1 MARAGRVELGG
12 QAEVPGG
19 NSGRRGSEFQAKASR
34 RGSLNEVEYL
44 SPRPRNMG
52 ILGCVASTMNAVIGT
67 GILALPVAFSRLGSG
82 LGSVVIDLRAGL
94 LGLAGRLRAGR
105 DQGGGRELRAHHG
118 PRSWRLERPA
128 ALGGGGL
135 LLFRRLCRLLRRDL
149 LQRARPALRH
159 GPGIA
164 PAVKSLSHHPVYF
177 LSGAP

>member
-19 NSGRRGSEFQAKASR
+19 NSGRRGSEFQGKAGR

-82 LGSVVIDLRAGL
+82 LGSVVIVTCALVCWVSLVAFGQVVIKVGGVSYGHTMDLAVGGWSGPL
-94 LGLAGRLRAGR
+94 LSVVVGCFCFGVCVVY
-105 DQGGGRELRAHHG
+105 
-118 PRSWRLERPA
+118 SVVISSNV
-128 ALGGGGL
+128 
-135 LLFRRLCRLLRRDL
+135 RDL
-149 LQRARPALRH
+149 LFDTGL
-159 GPGIA
+159 
-164 PAVKSLSHHPVYF
+164 V
-177 LSGAP
+177 